1 MEPDVFRRGSGGPSL
16 VKPWSTERTVCARR
30 DRLAEEREGVERI
43 GATAEEFVGTEGD
56 TEPLPDAP
64 SPVGGCGSTRND
76 AASMATPIGY

>member
-1 MEPDVFRRGSGGPSL
+1 

-30 DRLAEEREGVERI
+30 DRLAQEREGVERI

-76 AASMATPIGY
+76 AGFDGNADNAKGRADFILPALR